1 MTAAMAGAHRAR
13 AVEPRDETGPS
24 TGPCQVAGQ
33 RSAHW
38 PFWVF
43 LGLSVEDLRRQ
54 PDYGGGGEWVPN
66 KIPERNLAC
75 PKLTQRAS
83 LLTRSRPHNYRQ
95 AIGPRNRVREN
106 EISAEAQTV
115 QANPRQNY
123 GEPKSDQQS
132 FSQPHIHFIEHL
144 TCLTEKP
151 LEEHNEH

>member
-1 MTAAMAGAHRAR
+1 MKPAQAPGHAKLRTKIGSLAILGFSWIICG
-13 AVEPRDETGPS
+13 GPEKA
-24 TGPCQVAGQ
+24 T
-33 RSAHW
+33 R
-38 PFWVF
+38 
-43 LGLSVEDLRRQ
+43 LRR
-54 PDYGGGGEWVPN
+54 GGGEWVPN